1 MVSDVFN
8 ILVCED
14 DKNIRRLMCE
24 YLKREKY
31 NVFESENGEVALER
45 LDITHIDLLITDIMM
60 PKLDGF
66 SLSKALRQA
75 GYEIPILMITAKETI
90 EDKKTGFSA
99 GADDYMVKPID
110 MEEMIMR
117 VAAMLRRSKI
127 ASDKKIIV
135 GITVFDYSNFTV
147 TVDNESLE
155 LPKKEFQLVFKLLSQ
170 PNRIFTRH
178 QLMDEIWG
186 YEAESDERTVD
197 VHIKRLREKFCNNK
211 DFEIITVRGLGYKAV
226 KLLS

>member
-14 DKNIRRLMCE
+14 DKNIRRLMCQ
-24 YLKREKY
+24 YLKKENY
-31 NVFESENGEVALER
+31 NVFESENGEDALSI
-45 LDITHIDLLITDIMM
+45 LGGTHIDLLITDIMM

-66 SLSKALRQA
+66 SLSKDLREA
-75 GYEIPILMITAKETI
+75 GLDMPILMISAKETL
-90 EDKKTGFSA
+90 EDKKTGFYV

-110 MEEMIMR
+110 MDEMLIR
-117 VAAMLRRSKI
+117 VGALLRRSKI
-127 ASDKKIIV
+127 ASDKKLIV
-135 GITVFDYSNFTV
+135 GNTIFDYSSLTV
-147 TVDNESLE
+147 TVEKETLE
-155 LPKKEFQLVFKLLSQ
+155 LPRKEFQLIFKLLSQ

-178 QLMDEIWG
+178 ALMDEIWG

-197 VHIKRLREKFCNNK
+197 VHIKRLREKFCNNE

-226 KLLS
+226 KL